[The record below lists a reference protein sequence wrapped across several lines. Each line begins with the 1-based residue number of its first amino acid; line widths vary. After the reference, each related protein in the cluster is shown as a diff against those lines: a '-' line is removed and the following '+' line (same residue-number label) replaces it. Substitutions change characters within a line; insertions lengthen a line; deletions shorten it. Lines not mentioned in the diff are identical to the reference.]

1 MKIKVLLVSKMA
13 GNIENI
19 LKMADD
25 EAISVVGVSSGG
37 IEALENIDRLS
48 PDIVLMTLGAGD
60 EDVFSLT
67 ERITLGRPRC
77 YVILLAEYL
86 DVETIQKAIAAGTK
100 NVSAYPKTA
109 KELTDNI
116 KSVFNSETARIESL
130 SGKQSSTWLSRVITV
145 FGAKG
150 GLGKTTIST
159 NLAVKLAS
167 MHKKVALIDLDLQ
180 FGDVHIFMDIDPS
193 DTISELVSEMT
204 APSIDLIR
212 SFMTVHPSGVHVLCA
227 PKSPEY
233 AELVPPDKIQ
243 SILRLL
249 RSYYDY
255 VIIDTPPG
263 FSDNTITALEASST
277 ILFVTG
283 LDISILK
290 NSKLSL
296 SLLESLQLT
305 DKIRL
310 IVNRAENVSTITLND
325 VCRLITCPIWAKI
338 PSDYKV
344 AVSALNRGIPI
355 VTGNPNS
362 ELARSLSV
370 IAELLSEGKEDLS
383 SLNPVKIKSLGL
395 KGLPGIAGT
404 GKKALKA

>member
-1 MKIKVLLVSKMA
+1 MKIKVLLVGKMT

-19 LKMADD
+19 LKMIED
-25 EAISVVGVSSGG
+25 ETICVVGTSSGG

-48 PDIVLMTLGAGD
+48 PDIVLMKLGSGD
-60 EDVFSLT
+60 EDVLSLT
-67 ERITLGRPRC
+67 ERITLGRPRT

-86 DVETIQKAIAAGTK
+86 DVATIQKALAAGTK
-100 NVSAYPKTA
+100 NIAAFPKTS
-109 KELTDNI
+109 KEFSDCI
-116 KSVFNSETARIESL
+116 KSVYNSESARIESL
-130 SGKQSSTWLSRVITV
+130 SGKQSNSWLSRVITV

-150 GLGKTTIST
+150 GLGKTTIAT

-167 MHKKVALIDLDLQ
+167 MHKKVALVDLDLQ
-180 FGDVHIFMDIDPS
+180 FGDVHIFMDIDPA
-193 DTISELVSEMT
+193 DTISELVSEMSS
-204 APSIDLIR
+204 PSIDLIR

-233 AELVPPDKIQ
+233 AELVPPDKIH

-255 VIIDTPPG
+255 VIIDTPPS
-263 FSDNTITALEASST
+263 FSDTTITALEASST
-277 ILFVTG
+277 ILFITG

-290 NSKLSL
+290 NSRLSF

-310 IVNRAENVSTITLND
+310 IVNRAENVSSITIND

-344 AVSALNRGIPI
+344 AVSALNRGIPF
-355 VTGNPNS
+355 VTGSPNC
-362 ELARSLSV
+362 ELARSLSAV
-370 IAELLSEGKEDLS
+370 AELLSEGNEDLS
-383 SLNPVKIKSLGL
+383 SLHPGKLKSLGL
-395 KGLPGIAGT
+395 KGMQGLVRG
-404 GKKALKA
+404 GKRPREA